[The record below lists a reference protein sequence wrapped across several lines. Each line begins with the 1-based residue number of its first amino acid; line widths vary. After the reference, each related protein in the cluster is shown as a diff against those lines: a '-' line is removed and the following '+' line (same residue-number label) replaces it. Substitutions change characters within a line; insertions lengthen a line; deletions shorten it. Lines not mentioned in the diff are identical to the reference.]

1 MLKNHHFIIGLA
13 LLLVS
18 TILYA
23 DASSVANE
31 ECKVTNPLNAKQWQL
46 IGIPCNPPA
55 NANTVEAIFADDIN
69 GSYGNDWIL
78 YGYNTANHS
87 YEKIGLQDV
96 LEVGKGYWIF
106 THSDTTQL
114 DLPDGSQPAS
124 LTNSTQ
130 CAGSACFEKAIV
142 SNGTNQFQL
151 VANPFHHS
159 FSWSDLRGKVATTG
173 NSCTGSE
180 GCTLAEMQSAGIMN
194 EQGWHFDGSAYV
206 SLNKAEV
213 PAWTGFWVAA
223 LDSASSDDAPTL
235 LFPSSSKPGKGFFN
249 LNFGTSP
256 LGEYDSADV
265 ERDWPG
271 MIWAQP
277 YNRVNVIEEDGNRFL
292 RVNYPQ
298 GGVGPKES
306 GAQWKVD
313 FKEAFGTTYDELY
326 VSYKVRFVNGFDP
339 VYGGKL
345 PGMLGGEGNTG
356 GKQADGY
363 DGWSA
368 RMMWGKKA
376 ATVFYVYHADMPGK
390 FGDVFN
396 WGEVET
402 KTFPA
407 GEWVQVEHRI
417 VINSPGE
424 KNGVLQGWYNG
435 VLMVDKNDMRYR
447 HVDSFTI
454 DGFFFSTFFGGSSS
468 MFAPTRNETIDFD
481 DFIFSAEPISH

>member
-151 VANPFHHS
+151 G
-159 FSWSDLRGKVATTG
+159 RK
-173 NSCTGSE
+173 
-180 GCTLAEMQSAGIMN
+180 
-194 EQGWHFDGSAYV
+194 
-206 SLNKAEV
+206 
-213 PAWTGFWVAA
+213 
-223 LDSASSDDAPTL
+223 
-235 LFPSSSKPGKGFFN
+235 
-249 LNFGTSP
+249 
-256 LGEYDSADV
+256 
-265 ERDWPG
+265 
-271 MIWAQP
+271 
-277 YNRVNVIEEDGNRFL
+277 
-292 RVNYPQ
+292 
-298 GGVGPKES
+298 
-306 GAQWKVD
+306 
-313 FKEAFGTTYDELY
+313 
-326 VSYKVRFVNGFDP
+326 
-339 VYGGKL
+339 
-345 PGMLGGEGNTG
+345 
-356 GKQADGY
+356 
-363 DGWSA
+363 
-368 RMMWGKKA
+368 
-376 ATVFYVYHADMPGK
+376 
-390 FGDVFN
+390 
-396 WGEVET
+396 
-402 KTFPA
+402 
-407 GEWVQVEHRI
+407 
-417 VINSPGE
+417 
-424 KNGVLQGWYNG
+424 
-435 VLMVDKNDMRYR
+435 
-447 HVDSFTI
+447 
-454 DGFFFSTFFGGSSS
+454 
-468 MFAPTRNETIDFD
+468 
-481 DFIFSAEPISH
+481 